1 MEKGGIQ
8 LEELE
13 QLRSLLYKAIDSNKK
28 EEILKVSKEIDKII
42 VKDMRA
48 LYLDKKSCKEK
59 SPCR

>member
-28 EEILKVSKEIDKII
+28 EEILKVSKKIDKVI

>member
-1 MEKGGIQ
+1 M
-8 LEELE
+8 EELE

-28 EEILKVSKEIDKII
+28 EEILKVSKKIDKVI